1 MVAGDRMRVWSLPNG
16 QKFSQFDTVE
26 YNSIQ
31 HFLLYRAGHK
41 FTYGLT
47 SDKRL
52 ITGQNN
58 TYMSKTGELKLFDY
72 SWATLSYDE

>member
-1 MVAGDRMRVWSLPNG
+1 MVAGDRMIRMWSLPNG

-26 YNSIQ
+26 YNNVQ
-31 HFLLYRAGHK
+31 HFLLYRNMKHA
-41 FTYGLT
+41 YRLT

-58 TYMSKTGELKLFDY
+58 TYIATGELELFDY
-72 SWATLSYDE
+72 SWATLSYDG